1 MGQEKCQK
9 EKVIALKHGSVRIV
23 AKDGWTVRQASPV
36 AANQG
41 PKVNED
47 TLPVGQLWLSAKPRL
62 VRPQR
67 ERKRL
72 QSGLVG
78 RKSVSKA

>member
-9 EKVIALKHGSVRIV
+9 EKVIALKHGSLRIV
-23 AKDGWTVRQASPV
+23 AKAGWTVRQASPV

-41 PKVNED
+41 LKVKED

-62 VRPQR
+62 VRPQLNGKLHPS
-67 ERKRL
+67 E
-72 QSGLVG
+72 
-78 RKSVSKA
+78 